1 MEEMVKEAQEEET
14 KNQQIK
20 SENNRGTK
28 MKPKNTASEN
38 NTVTNGN
45 SDRVIA
51 DKAMSDKVV
60 PESDADQL
68 SMRSTTNSRTSS
80 LKSVQAK
87 VASIRKKGDKAMIY
101 NKFDDQPHLERS
113 ASQRFFWPKRY

>member
-38 NTVTNGN
+38 NSVTNGN

-60 PESDADQL
+60 PDSDADQL

-101 NKFDDQPHLERS
+101 NKFDDQPRLERS